1 MKFQFKAAKTLK
13 VFPRPLSRI
22 ISHISCLTSPYVNVV
37 KVCPVKNKS

>member
-22 ISHISCLTSPYVNVV
+22 SYLMSDFP
-37 KVCPVKNKS
+37 VCECGEGMSR